1 MLDIEHPMTSDPTID
16 PLADADSAGGRL
28 VSAILEKCRET
39 RAMIGRCDTLAV
51 ADVHCSRKNLKKIR
65 AGIKLLGDAD
75 GFDPAEA
82 NRLCREVGRLL
93 SGLRDT
99 DVCLLTLEG
108 MDPGLSRFAALAGKL
123 RFQRNELH
131 QRHLPDAAAHREIVT
146 DLLAVESILLSLLH
160 DRITTADLHRAL
172 KKTRRR
178 ARKRYVEMDAGGNP
192 HAYHDF
198 RKAAKR
204 ELYQARYLGADP
216 RPGRRLDKLDRLG
229 DCLGRN
235 QDLVVLREMAGTLGE
250 LDEQLS
256 TLIDDERKSTR
267 AECRR
272 LARELYGRAR

>member
-1 MLDIEHPMTSDPTID
+1 MTSDPATG
-16 PLADADSAGGRL
+16 PLCDADTAGGRL
-28 VSAILEKCRET
+28 VNAILEKCRDT
-39 RAMIGRCDTLAV
+39 RSMIGRCDTLAV
-51 ADVHCSRKNLKKIR
+51 ADVHRSRKNLKKIR

-82 NRLCREVGRLL
+82 NRLCRDVGRLL

-108 MDPGLSRFAALAGKL
+108 MDPGLVRFAALANKL
-123 RFQRNELH
+123 RSRRGELH
-131 QRHLPDAAAHREIVT
+131 QQHLPDAAAYQEIVT
-146 DLLAVESILLSLLH
+146 DLLAVESILLSLLPDH
-160 DRITTADLHRAL
+160 IAAADLEHAL
-172 KKTRRR
+172 KKTRKR

-216 RPGRRLDKLDRLG
+216 RPGGRLDRLDRLG
-229 DCLGRN
+229 ECLGRN

-250 LDEQLS
+250 LDERLS

-272 LARELYGRAR
+272 LARDLYGRAR